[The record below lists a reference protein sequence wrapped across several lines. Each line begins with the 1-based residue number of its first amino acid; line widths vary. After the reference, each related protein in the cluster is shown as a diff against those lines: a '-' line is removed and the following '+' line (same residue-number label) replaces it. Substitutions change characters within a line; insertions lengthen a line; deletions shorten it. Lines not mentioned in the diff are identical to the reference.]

1 MQDKHERIADRLA
14 AREKEYSNSQI
25 IQGSQ
30 KRRRKVYAEK
40 ELERLEAKQEHE
52 LAIYREADREFSRSP
67 LDEVPDEVK
76 LDNLYFEDVA
86 NKVEYNGYYAD
97 YYMKRYTDT
106 NVKKY
111 ADISERVRNCH
122 KSWFGDHYK
131 QSGYFN
137 VKRVFHCHN
146 RWCWLCNHLKQAK
159 RLMEYHVKFDVL
171 LKTYDLYHVVFTVK
185 NITGDKLKDMLTKMQ
200 NSLKRII
207 RYFQGFGKI
216 KGIDFEQYGFVG
228 AIRSFEIVINPT
240 DYHPHIHCLFMLDKD
255 LNMPQTEINKFSF
268 DKGVLVR
275 KFSKL
280 EILLQKMFY
289 LLVNGQG
296 IHDKK
301 VRKKYK
307 VNEENLQT
315 LSLGYSCIIDRVE
328 GDKWHEVFKYAT
340 KMSKEGA
347 SVCTYDQFV
356 LLDDILRKFKMLQCY
371 GIFYDDKKEKS
382 DDDEPTDPTA
392 EILFEK
398 VLILLNSKE
407 KPERDISIALDKLVD
422 EVHNKK
428 LTVISKRLSYKYM
441 KTIIDNLRRDMG
453 ISADRFEP
461 F

>member
-1 MQDKHERIADRLA
+1 MQDKYERIADRLA

-76 LDNLYFEDVA
+76 LTNYYFEDVV
-86 NKVEYNGYYAD
+86 NKVEYNNYYAD
-97 YYMKRYTDT
+97 FYMQRYTDT

-122 KSWFGDHYK
+122 KSWFGDKYK
-131 QSGYFN
+131 ESGYFN

-146 RWCWLCNHLKQAK
+146 RWCWLCNHLKQAQ
-159 RLMEYHVKFDVL
+159 RLMEYHVKFEEL
-171 LKTYDLYHVVFTVK
+171 LKIYDLYHVVFTIENV
-185 NITGDKLKDMLTKMQ
+185 TGKELKSKLEKMQ
-200 NSLKRII
+200 YSFKKIV
-207 RYFQGFGKI
+207 RYFQCFAKI

-240 DYHPHIHCLFMLDKD
+240 DYHPHIHCLFMLKKG
-255 LNMPQTEINKFSF
+255 LYLPQTNINKFGFSY
-268 DKGVLVR
+268 GGLVR
-275 KFSKL
+275 KFSDL
-280 EILLQKMFY
+280 EILLQKIFY
-289 LLVNGQG
+289 LLMNG
-296 IHDKK
+296 KK
-301 VRKKYK
+301 V
-307 VNEENLQT
+307 VQENIDT
-315 LSLGYSCIIDRVE
+315 VKLGYSVIMDHVEDDR
-328 GDKWHEVFKYAT
+328 WHEVFKYAT
-340 KMSKEGA
+340 KMSKEGSA
-347 SVCTYDQFV
+347 VCTYDQFV
-356 LLDDILRKFKMLQCY
+356 LLDDILHKFKMLQCY

-382 DDDEPTDPTA
+382 DDEPTDPTA

-422 EVHNKK
+422 EVHKKK

-441 KTIIDNLRRDMG
+441 NMIMDDLRRDMG
-453 ISADRFEP
+453 ISEDRFEP

>member
-1 MQDKHERIADRLA
+1 MQDKYERIADRLA
-14 AREKEYSNSQI
+14 EREKDRINRQTI
-25 IQGSQ
+25 HDSQ
-30 KRRRKVYAEK
+30 KRRRKVYDEK

-76 LDNLYFEDVA
+76 LTNYYFEDVV
-86 NKVEYNGYYAD
+86 NKVEYNNYYAD
-97 YYMKRYTDT
+97 FYMQRYTDT

-122 KSWFGDHYK
+122 KSWFGDKYK
-131 QSGYFN
+131 ESGYFN

-146 RWCWLCNHLKQAK
+146 RWCWLCNHLKQAQ
-159 RLMEYHVKFDVL
+159 RLMEYHVKFEEL
-171 LKTYDLYHVVFTVK
+171 LKIYDLYHVVFTIK
-185 NITGDKLKDMLTKMQ
+185 NVTGKELKSKLEKMQ
-200 NSLKRII
+200 YSFKKIV
-207 RYFQGFGKI
+207 RYFQCFAKI

-240 DYHPHIHCLFMLDKD
+240 DYHPHIHCLFMLKKG
-255 LNMPQTEINKFSF
+255 LYLPQTNINKFGFSY
-268 DKGVLVR
+268 GGLVR
-275 KFSKL
+275 KFSDL
-280 EILLQKMFY
+280 EILLQKIFY
-289 LLVNGQG
+289 LLMNG
-296 IHDKK
+296 KK
-301 VRKKYK
+301 V
-307 VNEENLQT
+307 VQENIDT
-315 LSLGYSCIIDRVE
+315 VKLGYSVIMDHVE
-328 GDKWHEVFKYAT
+328 GDSWHEVFKYAT
-340 KMSKEGA
+340 KMSKYGA

-356 LLDDILRKFKMLQCY
+356 LLDDILHKFKMLQCY

-407 KPERDISIALDKLVD
+407 KPERDISMALQEIVD
-422 EVHNKK
+422 EVHKKK

-441 KTIIDNLRRDMG
+441 KTIMDDLRRDMG
-453 ISADRFEP
+453 ISEDRFEP